1 MGTDK
6 KRAAFLTGLDA
17 NYRLIISLAIGLIA
31 FFIFKGNMSRLQLIL
46 VSWTSCATT
55 LIILNWLIIIFADP
69 RSVRNAAR
77 ILDYSR
83 LVIFLFIVIASI
95 ASLVAVASLLVSE
108 RAGHSPGRNYHIGLA
123 IATVVLSWWLI
134 HTIFSV
140 HYAHMY
146 YDTDTD
152 EGGRLKVGGL
162 QFPHTEEPDYLDFV
176 YFGFVIGMT
185 FQVSDVEIADRKIRR
200 MGLLH
205 GVVAFA
211 FNMSI
216 IALTV
221 NLISTLVGQ

>member
-1 MGTDK
+1 MEHDK
-6 KRAAFLTGLDA
+6 RKVTLLTRLDA
-17 NYRLIISLAIGLIA
+17 NYRLIISLAIGVA
-31 FFIFKGNMSRLQLIL
+31 VFFIFRPDINSLQLAL

-55 LIILNWLIIIFADP
+55 LIILNWLIILFADP

-77 ILDYSR
+77 IPDYSR
-83 LVIFLFIVIASI
+83 LVIFLFIIVASI
-95 ASLVAVASLLVSE
+95 ASLVAVASLLGSE
-108 RAGHSPGRNYHIGLA
+108 RAGHAPDRNYHIGLA
-123 IATVVLSWWLI
+123 IATVVISWWLI

-152 EGGRLKVGGL
+152 EGGRLSVGGL
-162 QFPHTEEPDYLDFV
+162 QFPDTKEPDYLDFV

>member
-1 MGTDK
+1 MTDK
-6 KRAAFLTGLDA
+6 EKSTFLTRLDA
-17 NYRLIISLAIGLIA
+17 NYRLIISLIIGMA
-31 FFIFKGNMSRLQLIL
+31 VFFIFRNEMGNLQISL

-55 LIILNWLIIIFADP
+55 LIILNWLIIIFENP
-69 RSVRNAAR
+69 RSVRNAAS
-77 ILDYSR
+77 IQDYSR
-83 LVIFLFIVIASI
+83 LVIFVFIVIASI
-95 ASLVAVASLLVSE
+95 ASLGAVASLLGSE
-108 RAGHSPGRNYHIGLA
+108 KAGHSADRNYHIGLA
-123 IATVVLSWWLI
+123 IAAVVISWWLI

-152 EGGRLKVGGL
+152 EGARLKVGGL
-162 QFPHTEEPDYLDFV
+162 KFPDTNQPDYLDFV

-185 FQVSDVEIADRKIRR
+185 FQVSDVEITDRKIRR

-221 NLISTLVGQ
+221 NLISTLAGQ

>member
-1 MGTDK
+1 MGTEK

-31 FFIFKGNMSRLQLIL
+31 FFIFKNDMASLQLVL

-77 ILDYSR
+77 IQDYSR
-83 LVIFLFIVIASI
+83 LVIFLFIIVASI
-95 ASLVAVASLLVSE
+95 ASLIAVASLLASE
-108 RAGHSPGRNYHIGLA
+108 KAGHSPVRNYHIGLA
-123 IATVVLSWWLI
+123 IATVVISWWLI

-152 EGGRLKVGGL
+152 EGGRLSVGGL
-162 QFPHTEEPDYLDFV
+162 EFPHTQEPDYLDFV

>member
-1 MGTDK
+1 MERKNNRFGW
-6 KRAAFLTGLDA
+6 LTRLDA
-17 NYRLIISLAIGLIA
+17 NYRLIISLAVGIIV
-31 FFIFKGNMSRLQLIL
+31 FFIFREDIETLQLTL
-46 VSWTSCATT
+46 LSWTCCALS
-55 LIILNWLIIIFADP
+55 LIVLNWLIIIFARP
-69 RSVRNAAR
+69 RSVRNAAS
-77 ILDYSR
+77 IQDYSR
-83 LVIFLFIVIASI
+83 LVIFLFIVAASV
-95 ASLVAVASLLVSE
+95 ASLVAVASLLAS
-108 RAGHSPGRNYHIGLA
+108 AKTGHSPVRDYHIGLA
-123 IATVVLSWWLI
+123 IAAVVISWWLI

-152 EGGRLKVGGL
+152 AGGRLAVGGL
-162 QFPHTEEPDYLDFV
+162 KFPHTDDPDYLDFV

-185 FQVSDVEIADRKIRR
+185 FQVSDVEITDRKIRR

-221 NLISTLVGQ
+221 NLISTLVG